1 MHQAKEITK
10 MVYNNNIM
18 NSMKLWNRMDATFMN
33 SEHNKTTDTQ
43 MLLLNLL
50 NQINLMRTDKYVA
63 LSNLNMYYT

>member
-1 MHQAKEITK
+1 
-10 MVYNNNIM
+10 
-18 NSMKLWNRMDATFMN
+18 MN

-43 MLLLNLL
+43 MLLLNIL